1 MSLKSFCECEVER
14 EGTAAAT
21 VAAATAIQNG
31 GETFASHVGYTAPS
45 RRWVSGY
52 DEAKDE
58 VTLR

>member
-31 GETFASHVGYTAPS
+31 GETFASHVAYTAPS
-45 RRWVSGY
+45 RR
-52 DEAKDE
+52 
-58 VTLR
+58 

>member
-1 MSLKSFCECEVER
+1 MSLKSYCECEVER

-21 VAAATAIQNG
+21 AIQNG
-31 GETFASHVGYTAPS
+31 DETFASHVGYTAPS
-45 RRWVSGY
+45 RRWVSGN